1 MSLKYSGTQTG
12 LRSSYLKLS
21 PKKINISRTRGPE
34 FEGTSQ
40 DPGSVSSI
48 PGTLSHCKTIPNL
61 QPGSWYKVWVEAK
74 TRSANISRSD
84 LVEVRTYPELGSV
97 DLVHKYPREVR
108 LKWTAP
114 TEDFIQT
121 HQLII
126 FARFRS
132 GVKSV
137 A

>member
-1 MSLKYSGTQTG
+1 MLRYSNRLKIIASRALT
-12 LRSSYLKLS
+12 LK
-21 PKKINISRTRGPE
+21 ITISRTRGPE

-40 DPGSVSSI
+40 DPGSISSI

-126 FARFRS
+126 FARLRWHC
-132 GVKSV
+132 SV
-137 A
+137 IYFYD